1 MLPQNDIHPENNQYL
16 VESNLLHP
24 EKWQGLCLFGGGYMV
39 LWEYDHYYQRERER
53 NFRNIFAMVKTC
65 DRLSGHPL
73 PSGKLT

>member
-24 EKWQGLCLFGGGYMV
+24 EKWQGLCLFGVGYMV

-53 NFRNIFAMVKTC
+53 GIFET
-65 DRLSGHPL
+65 SL
-73 PSGKLT
+73 PWSKHVIDFLAIPYPPVN

>member
-39 LWEYDHYYQRERER
+39 LWEYDHYYQREREEFSKHLCHGQ
-53 NFRNIFAMVKTC
+53 NMW
-65 DRLSGHPL
+65 
-73 PSGKLT
+73 